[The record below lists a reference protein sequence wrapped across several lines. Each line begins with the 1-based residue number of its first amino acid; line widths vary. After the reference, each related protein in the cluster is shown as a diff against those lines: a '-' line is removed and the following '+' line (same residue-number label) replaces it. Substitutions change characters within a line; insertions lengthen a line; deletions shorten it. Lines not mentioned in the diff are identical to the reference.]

1 MISDPDAERAVL
13 GCVLAGE
20 KPSSTGLTSD
30 AFTEARVHVWE
41 AMAALESEGLA
52 IDHLTLAERLKA
64 RGRLAQ
70 VGGPAELM
78 ALDQGVPHVHNLASY
93 VAILRGMAERRAII
107 AACERGKAAA
117 EDLSADPRRTS
128 LTTVQALTGASHL
141 VREEAPDVDIEE
153 LATQWS
159 AWFERLE
166 RGQTDGLDDG
176 LLLKTG
182 IDVLDNACEGLPS
195 NLCCLLGLASMG
207 KTALAAEIIWN
218 WLKAGVPGG
227 IIGLEDGTKW
237 LTRRHLA
244 RHLGIPVAK
253 VGRTLLHDHQMA
265 RLTPWMDVTR
275 DMYRKHLRIHRAG
288 GLDAA
293 DLIAV
298 VTRWISKGARWIWID
313 HGLRVRY
320 DAGDGRRYD
329 LAIGKTLEALATL
342 GERHGVV
349 IAVNWHLNRTSEQNS
364 KPTIS
369 MAKESGYLE
378 AAARW
383 MVAVWE
389 QPTRP
394 GMVLA
399 TGLKVTEGPRDW
411 TVALERDP
419 EAALVKSMGG
429 YPVDF
434 AREANEE
441 RERAAE
447 AKRLNT
453 RRFKIG
459 LASSGDE

>member
-1 MISDPDAERAVL
+1 MIADETAERAVL
-13 GCVLAGE
+13 GCILSGVRCAD
-20 KPSSTGLTSD
+20 TGLSAE
-30 AFTEARVHVWE
+30 AFTEARRHVWE
-41 AMAALESEGLA
+41 AMVALEQEQRP

-64 RGRLAQ
+64 RGRLAD
-70 VGGPAELM
+70 VGGPAGLM
-78 ALDQGVPHVHNLASY
+78 ELDQGVPFVHN
-93 VAILRGMAERRAII
+93 VAEYAATCRDRAERRAII
-107 AACERGKAAA
+107 ATAERAKAAA
-117 EDLSADPRRTS
+117 EDLGVTPRKVS
-128 LTTVQALTGASHL
+128 LTAVQALTGSSGLGA
-141 VREEAPDVDIEE
+141 EEEPDVDIAE
-153 LATQWS
+153 LAAQWAS
-159 AWFERLE
+159 WFERLE
-166 RGQTDGLDDG
+166 RGETSGLDDG
-176 LLLKTG
+176 YLLRTG
-182 IDVLDNACEGLPS
+182 VEALDGACEGMPS

-253 VGRTLLHDHQMA
+253 VGRTLLHEHQLQRMSA
-265 RLTPWMDVTR
+265 WMDSTR
-275 DMYRKHLRIHRAG
+275 EMYRRHLRLHRAG
-288 GLDAA
+288 GLDAS

-320 DAGDGRRYD
+320 EANDGRRYD
-329 LAIGKTLEALATL
+329 LAIGKTLETLATL

-349 IAVNWHLNRTSEQNS
+349 IAVNWHLNRTSEQNI
-364 KPTIS
+364 KPSIS

-419 EAALVKSMGG
+419 EAALVRSGGG
-429 YPVDF
+429 YRVDF
-434 AREANEE
+434 EKEAADAKALADEHKRANKARVKLFGGGNE
-441 RERAAE
+441 
-447 AKRLNT
+447 
-453 RRFKIG
+453 
-459 LASSGDE
+459 